1 LDRRMP
7 REAIR
12 NGVGFLTENR
22 KDEGLFLGLP
32 ISANVMAP
40 DLAGVTRRGLID
52 RRGER
57 DIALE
62 QMRNFAVA
70 APSPEVKVGNL
81 SGGNQQKVLF
91 GRWSRIARKLLILDE
106 PTRGVDIGAKVE
118 IYRIVRNLAEQGVGI
133 LMISSEL
140 PEIIGLSDRIF
151 VMSQGHGAGEI
162 DGASATEETIMDLAV
177 RSVVR
182 REGKARLEQVA

>member
-1 LDRRMP
+1 
-7 REAIR
+7 
-12 NGVGFLTENR
+12 
-22 KDEGLFLGLP
+22 
-32 ISANVMAP
+32 
-40 DLAGVTRRGLID
+40 AGVTRRGLID

-151 VMSQGHGAGEI
+151 VM
-162 DGASATEETIMDLAV
+162 
-177 RSVVR
+177 
-182 REGKARLEQVA
+182 